1 MPLPVSIVIGTSI
14 AVISSGYAFKKFVY
28 DPHIAPH
35 VEEWLATHRAAFSF
49 PGASTR
55 VAVPVPV
62 GTAGPVSGSG
72 SGHATPRV
80 RERRGVPSQGRSSAR
95 KDPHAT
101 VISLRRR
108 SGRKGSDETH
118 ELREAL
124 IDDAKGSAGSVE
136 FKGSYTCTRIADD
149 DDKEVGGAY
158 GGYGDE
164 GEGEGEGDEWGR
176 PSAYELKE
184 SVVLGDTDT
193 SGWTEKRSD
202 ATRGSETTRDD
213 VRKQRELSD
222 PPHPTRRGSKGLIDL
237 THPRGEGG
245 AEDAEVREVIFNFAP
260 STAGASGAS
269 TPLRQQ
275 TSAASAGTGGTVPPY
290 SALGGGI
297 NPFILG
303 IAPDIHASPGD
314 MPITLTLPGQAGSP
328 GRVASNCNAG
338 PALSD
343 APGLLDHAGL
353 VPDTL
358 GPESTTFSFLS
369 LSQASSPEVPTSLLG
384 SWTLGQA
391 ANSTSPSASA
401 SASESAPPLSDF
413 ASRLHSPPTAGRG
426 GHGYGH
432 EYNHGLR
439 SSAEDEVVSLP
450 ETSTSGYEDAEYYSP
465 ETRSRAGSPARSPT
479 RVVPA
484 FPREWPS
491 FNNKRYPNAEYEGGA
506 GELGMVWADTRR
518 GNGTGIGNAIGNDSG
533 NGGGG
538 AALRRGPL
546 SVVSLSESEGWRSD
560 DFEGDTSV

>member
-1 MPLPVSIVIGTSI
+1 MQ
-14 AVISSGYAFKKFVY
+14 FVY

-35 VEEWLATHRAAFSF
+35 LEEWLAAHRAAFSF

-55 VAVPVPV
+55 VAVAVPV
-62 GTAGPVSGSG
+62 GAAVPVSGSG

-80 RERRGVPSQGRSSAR
+80 RDRRGVPSQGRSSAR

-124 IDDAKGSAGSVE
+124 IDDARDRNAGGGE
-136 FKGSYTCTRIADD
+136 HKGSYTYTRIADD
-149 DDKEVGGAY
+149 DDKAAEGGY
-158 GGYGDE
+158 GGYGGAGD
-164 GEGEGEGDEWGR
+164 GEGEGDDWGR

-184 SVVLGDTDT
+184 SVVLGDT

-202 ATRGSETTRDD
+202 ATRAATTRDE
-213 VRKQRELSD
+213 VPRQRKLSD
-222 PPHPTRRGSKGLIDL
+222 PPHPARRGSKGLIDL
-237 THPRGEGG
+237 THPRPRGEGG
-245 AEDAEVREVIFNFAP
+245 AEDAEVREVIFNYAP
-260 STAGASGAS
+260 STIGTSGAS

-275 TSAASAGTGGTVPPY
+275 TSATGAGTGGAVPPY

-297 NPFILG
+297 NPFLLG

-328 GRVASNCNAG
+328 GRVASGGNAG
-338 PALSD
+338 PALSLSD
-343 APGLLDHAGL
+343 TPGLLDHAGL
-353 VPDTL
+353 VQDTL

-391 ANSTSPSASA
+391 VTSTSPSASA
-401 SASESAPPLSDF
+401 SASEFVPPLSDF

-426 GHGYGH
+426 LGHGHGHGYDH
-432 EYNHGLR
+432 EYNHGPR

-465 ETRSRAGSPARSPT
+465 ETRSRAGSPVRSPT

-484 FPREWPS
+484 FPREWPV
-491 FNNKRYPNAEYEGGA
+491 FNTERYTDAEYEGGA

-518 GNGTGIGNAIGNDSG
+518 GNGHGNSIGNAIADDSG
-533 NGGGG
+533 SGGGA

-560 DFEGDTSV
+560 DFEGETSA